1 MVLPLNA
8 YREIEDNKDL
18 REARP
23 VEWHLLVLRLGW
35 AGNLMEPRYPVASRR
50 VALMT
55 EVML

>member
-1 MVLPLNA
+1 MALPLSA
-8 YREIEDNKDL
+8 YRETEDIKDL

-35 AGNLMEPRYPVASRR
+35 VGNLMEPRYPVASRR

-55 EVML
+55 EAML